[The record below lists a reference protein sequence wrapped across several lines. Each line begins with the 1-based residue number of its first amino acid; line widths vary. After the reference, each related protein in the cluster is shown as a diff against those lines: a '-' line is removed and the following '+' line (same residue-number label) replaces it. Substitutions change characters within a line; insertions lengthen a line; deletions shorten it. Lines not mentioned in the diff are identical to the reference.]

1 MYELS
6 EQIRMCYQIY
16 LDASLTQTLIMHFQI
31 SRRKTFAH
39 KLTLVTLLNG
49 HSELALG
56 IIKWRVNGERRE
68 NG

>member
-6 EQIRMCYQIY
+6 EQIRTCYQIY
-16 LDASLTQTLIMHFQI
+16 LDVSLTQTLVIHFQI
-31 SRRKTFAH
+31 SRRKTYAH

-49 HSELALG
+49 HAELVLD
-56 IIKWRVNGERRE
+56 IMKWRDNGERRE